1 MNKAQQSHFQNQKS
15 SHSAPVAL
23 SVMPGAAG
31 GTGGAATGG
40 TGGGAGGAATAG
52 TGAGAGGG
60 VGGGVFSAGVLV
72 IDGAT
77 IHDNRAGPGGG
88 ST

>member
-31 GTGGAATGG
+31 GTAAPPSGTALVATTGW
-40 TGGGAGGAATAG
+40 
-52 TGAGAGGG
+52 AGAHIRML
-60 VGGGVFSAGVLV
+60 F
-72 IDGAT
+72 
-77 IHDNRAGPGGG
+77 H
-88 ST
+88 